1 MKKLTKIYGKII
13 LVAIPLL
20 IIAGYSYSK
29 YNTDINTVEKINA
42 ETVQV
47 LNKSAN
53 ISELQNWDI
62 IATMVTSKGK
72 IKIKLYP
79 DTAPK
84 TVTNFLVH
92 AQEGYYDNLIF
103 HRVIDN
109 FMIQWGD
116 PLGTGVGG
124 ESIYGGSFEDEF
136 FWNTEND
143 AGTIAMANSGPA
155 TNGSQFFINERANN
169 HLDNKHTVFWKV
181 IEWMDV
187 VDKITQVPMDIA
199 TAKPYTDIVIEKITV
214 SKYNNSKFSE
224 YKIADIELAKS
235 EAQSNYNALI
245 FKDKEQ
251 EEIQRES
258 DTEAKE
264 KKLKEDAGRVAK
276 AWDEVSV
283 KYRLTLNDGTFIDGN
298 FDSDTLFTFV
308 IDGGQ
313 TIKWFNEAIKGLKI
327 WETQIVKIAP
337 EDAYGPAN
345 IETKMED
352 FQQFKDAG
360 ITVAVGETI
369 QIWRGGSIEIID
381 IQGDVVTITN
391 PHQLGWKELNFEIE
405 LKYFVN

>member
-1 MKKLTKIYGKII
+1 MKHINKLTKIYGKVI

-20 IIAGYSYSK
+20 IIAAYSYTK
-29 YNTDINTVEKINA
+29 YNADIHTQEDINSEI
-42 ETVQV
+42 VQV
-47 LNKSAN
+47 LNKSAK

-62 IATMVTSKGK
+62 IATMLTSKGK

-116 PLGTGVGG
+116 PLGTGIGW
-124 ESIYGGSFEDEF
+124 ESIYGWSFEDEF

-187 VDKITQVPMDIA
+187 VDKITQVPMDVK
-199 TAKPYTDIVIEKITV
+199 TSKPYTDIVIEKIELVQYIDTEF
-214 SKYNNSKFSE
+214 NE
-224 YKIADIELAKS
+224 YKIADIKQAKIDAQANFDS
-235 EAQSNYNALI
+235 LNLGRIEKNNNKSAQSW
-245 FKDKEQ
+245 
-251 EEIQRES
+251 
-258 DTEAKE
+258 DTVE
-264 KKLKEDAGRVAK
+264 
-276 AWDEVSV
+276 V
-283 KYRLTLNDGTFIDGN
+283 KYELKLSDGKVIDGN
-298 FDSDTLFTFV
+298 FDKEDTLKFTVDQQWIIPGFSNAV
-308 IDGGQ
+308 
-313 TIKWFNEAIKGLKI
+313 KWMKIWDSKSIIIEAI
-327 WETQIVKIAP
+327 
-337 EDAYGPAN
+337 DAYGEEN
-345 IETKMED
+345 ITLTMQD
-352 FQQFKDAG
+352 FQQFKDAWIEIAKG
-360 ITVAVGETI
+360 EIITVGEWVTTT
-369 QIWRGGSIEIID
+369 IID
-381 IQGDVVTITN
+381 IQWNTVIATN
-391 PHQLGWKELNFEIE
+391 PHQLAGQQLFFEIE